1 MKSKFLRISLIII
14 TFFFIFLIKPQT
26 TYCAV
31 YGVEVYDEG
40 ILRQYLELND
50 GNEYHVYLRRDIT
63 VTQTIHVH
71 GSKIL
76 ATHHDNSNMCTIING
91 INDYDKGANNQSIN
105 VTEGANLI
113 VDRLIFNGSR
123 KNTISSSNM
132 TIWGKCTIQNNCEF
146 WWGGQG
152 VHVSDGGT
160 LYWNDSYSYRQENA
174 NADFPSG
181 IATLN
186 GTIYFNSGVINGVND
201 STGKYQG
208 IHSNGGNIYIR
219 GGTITNCS
227 DKGIF
232 NANHATL
239 TISGGSIINNK
250 GYGGIHNSG
259 STLTITGG
267 NIYNN
272 EHGIFNQDSKITFSG
287 GTIYS
292 NSSYGIFNMDN
303 GKCYISGGIVS
314 NNNKYGILSNNGTIE
329 LTSGSIHSNLWTGIR
344 IAGGT
349 FNMSGGEVYNNSGAG
364 VTVNSGAI
372 FTMSN
377 GNIYSN
383 TSNGINSEG
392 SVTVTGGTLKENLKG
407 IQHAGTSCIVTGG
420 NFEEN
425 QIIYLAA
432 DDKYVLTNSSYP
444 TFTVEP
450 NSYTKGRLLV
460 KTTSNEHATNEI
472 SNLTLV
478 PFENWQMRIV
488 NNDIVLWK
496 KATIITKFLDQN
508 NCKIA
513 DDVNTE
519 YWIDE
524 EYITEAKQIDE
535 YTLTSNSDNTFG
547 TVTKDTEVIYYYS
560 QNSTLNVKYVD
571 YYTGN
576 IIDNNRITGFVGDN
590 ITTISKNIDGY
601 TLIQAPENE
610 SYILSTEVQEVTYY
624 YAKNTNVTVKYL
636 NQYTNEELLTEIISG
651 YEGLEYSTEQK
662 NFENYEFKYLN
673 GNTSGEMLRNE
684 TEVIYY
690 YSYKSSL
697 TVYHKNKLTD
707 EILDT
712 KTYKGYEGDS
722 VITSSINIENYQLV
736 ESPPTENITLTKE
749 NQFVIYYYNFI
760 SQGVSVKYIN
770 RYTNEILKTIMID
783 GLEGEKYLTEQ
794 LEFNGY
800 DFDYV
805 TGATEGSLTSSLI
818 EICYYYKFKSS
829 YTVNYIDKFSNEII
843 KTNSING
850 YEGDPYSITP
860 ENIENYKLDENN
872 LPQNASGDLTKIE
885 TTINYYLIKKSNG
898 VTVHYINKINNE
910 KLLDDIIL
918 NGYEGDAYSTGLKE
932 ISGYTLVENSQ
943 NTSGTMNKDMIE
955 VYFYY
960 LKDCSITVNYINQYD
975 NQTLKTLTLDGLE
988 SESYTSEQL
997 EFNNYEFSYVD
1008 GNITGI
1014 ITDNEIVINYY
1025 YRYVCK
1031 LNIYYIDYS
1040 NENILKSIQITGY
1053 EGENYSTEALNFEGY
1068 VLLST
1073 SGSTSGTFNQ
1083 AETEV
1088 IVNYYYTSTVSFE
1101 ITTVAKENYNQKLSN
1116 VKYSLYQ
1123 LIDNKY
1129 QLVDT
1134 YFTDGNGKIMLS
1146 DLEYVGNY
1154 KLIEESTIN
1163 GRLLPTGYWNIT
1175 FSTESN
1181 NNSLIEINGIFINIS
1196 TTGSNI
1202 IDIENENLLI
1212 PNSKCFTLPL
1222 TGSKT
1227 TLISHLFSFHLT
1239 SLGLFLFI
1247 KKLRKKG

>member
-547 TVTKDTEVIYYYS
+547 TVTKD
-560 QNSTLNVKYVD
+560 
-571 YYTGN
+571 
-576 IIDNNRITGFVGDN
+576 
-590 ITTISKNIDGY
+590 
-601 TLIQAPENE
+601 
-610 SYILSTEVQEVTYY
+610 
-624 YAKNTNVTVKYL
+624 
-636 NQYTNEELLTEIISG
+636 
-651 YEGLEYSTEQK
+651 
-662 NFENYEFKYLN
+662 
-673 GNTSGEMLRNE
+673 